1 MAYTP
6 YMSPYASPYLSNA
19 WANSMQTPD
28 QIYQNYQQMMQNNP
42 FNPQSQPNAAMNNR
56 GDYIR
61 IKDYSEVETYPCRA
75 DGVATLFFNF
85 ENMTFYSKKILNG
98 KVAIQPFAFS
108 PMNMTG
114 VDVSNEESKAVDPAE
129 VEPAKPNP
137 LDMILN
143 KMEQMEKTI
152 KNQGKTISALKKNAN
167 SASKPAVLVDNKES
181 VTDEL

>member
-6 YMSPYASPYLSNA
+6 YMSPYAIPYSSNA
-19 WANSMQTPD
+19 WTNTMQSPD
-28 QIYQNYQQMMQNNP
+28 QIYQTYQQMMQSNP

-114 VDVSNEESKAVDPAE
+114 VDVNAEEAKAADATEAE
-129 VEPAKPNP
+129 SIKPSA
-137 LDMILN
+137 LDMILT

-152 KNQGKTISALKKNAN
+152 KSQGKTISTLKKNSQ
-167 SASKPAVLVDNKES
+167 SASKPIVLVDNKEN